1 MFAVSPQ
8 NMNFISQSL
17 HGILLAEHLQKQR
30 ILCTLSFLLV
40 LETDSSQ
47 PTEAAALDPEWG
59 ENH

>member
-1 MFAVSPQ
+1 
-8 NMNFISQSL
+8 MNFISQSL

-40 LETDSSQ
+40 LETYSSQ

-59 ENH
+59 EDH